1 VIERQP
7 RGTLS
12 NMPEDWGEEPL
23 EEHFVF
29 DHVTWDGFGVPS
41 NIMGRHDEEFF
52 SMLGRIVA
60 LAATLEYKIL
70 VFFQYLVGGRQ
81 DVFAELT
88 VAKLI
93 AGAQEELHRLKAPE
107 DRQLAEQFLL
117 EAKAVTTKR
126 NAYVHS
132 LWPAQS
138 GGRTFGWRVPPNK
151 NATEPIITEGT
162 LDEMRDDLGRLVALL
177 EVNYLN
183 RVLGLVSGG
192 QHLRTQDH

>member
-1 VIERQP
+1 
-7 RGTLS
+7 
-12 NMPEDWGEEPL
+12 MPDDWGEEPL
-23 EEHFVF
+23 EEDFVF
-29 DHVTWDGFGVPS
+29 DHVTWDAFGVPS
-41 NIMGRHDEEFF
+41 NIMGRHDEDFF

-70 VFFQYLVGGRQ
+70 VFFQYLVGRRQ
-81 DVFAELT
+81 DVFTELT

-107 DRQLAEQFLL
+107 DRQVAEQFLL
-117 EAKAVTTKR
+117 EAKAVTKKR

-138 GGRTFGWRVPPNK
+138 GGRTFGWRMPPKK
-151 NATEPIITEGT
+151 NAKEPIITEGT

-177 EVNYLN
+177 EVNNLN
-183 RVLGLVSGG
+183 GVLGLVSGG
-192 QHLRTQDH
+192 EHLKIQAH